1 MSEETGQEKTE
12 QPIGRRLEQAV
23 EEGQILTSRDLM
35 MAVVLLVG
43 SIQFYFFGRYYYQEM
58 QNGFRFGLDFYNPLA
73 RDLPLIHVLADRF
86 SDAILLMLLF
96 AIPIVIAA
104 IATQVSMGGFHFVWK
119 NVMPKGSRLSPIKGL
134 SRIFGTQGLID
145 LSKAIVKIVVVGLV
159 GYIVLKGY
167 LPDILRLSLVPFD
180 TAIEQSG
187 SIFLMTLLILVGAIA
202 LIGAGDAF
210 LQWYQHRQRLLM
222 TLQEVKDEMKQTEGS
237 PEVKNRIRKLQQEV
251 SQRKSVTNVA
261 EAQVVI
267 VNPEHFAVALRY
279 DFEEGAAPKV
289 LSKGTDKIAQ
299 NIREKA
305 EELGIPV
312 LEMPLLARALYYTT
326 EIGGEI
332 RAELYRAVATVLSFV
347 LNAGAQGDMPDVDV
361 PDDMQFDANGRK
373 LEKRP

>member
-1 MSEETGQEKTE
+1 
-12 QPIGRRLEQAV
+12 
-23 EEGQILTSRDLM
+23 
-35 MAVVLLVG
+35 MAL
-43 SIQFYFFGRYYYQEM
+43 
-58 QNGFRFGLDFYNPLA
+58 
-73 RDLPLIHVLADRF
+73 
-86 SDAILLMLLF
+86 
-96 AIPIVIAA
+96 
-104 IATQVSMGGFHFVWK
+104 
-119 NVMPKGSRLSPIKGL
+119 
-134 SRIFGTQGLID
+134 
-145 LSKAIVKIVVVGLV
+145 
-159 GYIVLKGY
+159 
-167 LPDILRLSLVPFD
+167 
-180 TAIEQSG
+180 EQSG
-187 SIFLMTLLILVGAIA
+187 EMLILTLLIVVGAIA
-202 LIGAGDAF
+202 VIGAGDAF

-222 TLQEVKDEMKQTEGS
+222 TRQEIKDEMKQTEGS

-289 LSKGTDKIAQ
+289 LSKGTDNIAQ

-312 LEMPLLARALYYTT
+312 LEMPLLARAIYYTT

-361 PDDMQFDANGRK
+361 PDEMQFDANGRK